1 MMIIYYLTLLKHNIA
16 YRLPHLLP
24 SAGPTD
30 NLREYANPVTLPDF
44 STAIHTKS
52 CLVYSICNVF
62 IVVGLCSVIVFSA
75 VSSCFF
81 VYI

>member
-30 NLREYANPVTLPDF
+30 NLREYATLLPYLILAQLF
-44 STAIHTKS
+44 IQS
-52 CLVYSICNVF
+52 LVWCTPYAMF
-62 IVVGLCSVIVFSA
+62 L
-75 VSSCFF
+75 
-81 VYI
+81 